1 MSCVCEFFLNA
12 YMWVKAMFVGKIFEL
27 LLTYLLL
34 LATNDS
40 INILIIQYILNIL

>member
-1 MSCVCEFFLNA
+1 
-12 YMWVKAMFVGKIFEL
+12 MFVGKIFEL

-40 INILIIQYILNIL
+40 INILIIQYILNILWVAINSAECSLILFII